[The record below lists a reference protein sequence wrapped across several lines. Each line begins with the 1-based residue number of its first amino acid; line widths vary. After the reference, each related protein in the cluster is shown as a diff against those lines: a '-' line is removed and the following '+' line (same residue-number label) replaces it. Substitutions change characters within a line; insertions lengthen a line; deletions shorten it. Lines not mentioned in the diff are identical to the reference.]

1 MTSLTPSLC
10 QQIVKEA
17 WQKLGAPGKPVTLQV
32 TPEAVTRGLDSSMV
46 MLPPEGHSLE
56 RAQAVDKRR
65 RKETTGRERWGSRGS
80 RRVPGSLLRS
90 YVARA
95 GPLCDV
101 KDRYGSGPQQ
111 TAPSVHTHTPP
122 TQLH

>member
-46 MLPPEGHSLE
+46 MLLPEGHSLE

-65 RKETTGRERWGSRGS
+65 RKERQR
-80 RRVPGSLLRS
+80 
-90 YVARA
+90 
-95 GPLCDV
+95 DV
-101 KDRYGSGPQQ
+101 KDGEAGDPRGSQ
-111 TAPSVHTHTPP
+111 VVC
-122 TQLH
+122 